1 MPVPP
6 MTLTGNNFNTVFADG
21 TVHKGLDITPTKGND
36 AVVSPVRGKVLASQA
51 DGPGNTAGTS
61 GFGPYFVRI
70 QSADDASIHTLAHL
84 DPNSPS
90 LPLVGLEV
98 DEGEQVGLIARNVTP
113 GKFHSGVP
121 HVHWEV
127 AVAPSFTRVD
137 PTAWL
142 KSGGGKVPAS
152 SGVAW
157 WVWVLV
163 GWAIVQRHGK
173 SR

>member
-6 MTLTGNNFNTVFADG
+6 MTLTGNNFNAVFADG

-51 DGPGNTAGTS
+51 DGPDAGRS

-70 QSADDASIHTLAHL
+70 QSSDDASIHTLAHL
-84 DPNSPS
+84 DPSSPA
-90 LPLVGLEV
+90 LPLVGLTV
-98 DEGEQVGLIARNVTP
+98 DEGEQVGLVARGVRP
-113 GKFHSGVP
+113 SRFHSGVP

-127 AVAPSFTRVD
+127 SAAPSFTRVD

-142 KSGGGKVPAS
+142 TSGGGKVPAKS
-152 SGVAW
+152 MPIW
-157 WVWVLV
+157 FWL
-163 GWAIVQRHGK
+163 AIGLAL
-173 SR
+173 SRARW